1 MKLARLD
8 VRFFRSF
15 NYDYERKFRVGAT
28 PEAWEDVA
36 QGWYPFVRVPIERD
50 ITAVVG
56 ANESGKSQLLTAVT
70 VSLTGK
76 PIARADFCRYS
87 ELYSVRSEEIR
98 LPEFGAVFAFDDDD
112 SDLVNQLGLPTSAT
126 ELALYRPGADA
137 PFLVV
142 GGERLAI
149 TAEQVA
155 FLEAQLPTFQDLD
168 TDLAIPDSVSID
180 ELAGRPRTP
189 IHNRQRRLA
198 LWEKLVGIDS
208 SSEPTAT
215 GTVVTSALAVG
226 EGDAERA
233 AESRRK
239 AEFELARKL
248 LIDGAGIARQ
258 SFEELRG
265 AIAAGKEGHV
275 EAVIGAMNSAIKENL
290 NIQRWWSQDRDFE
303 LLVEPREQELAFV
316 IQDRTT
322 AKYSFAERSQGLR
335 YFLSYFVQLTSHRIN
350 NTKPDILLLDEPD
363 AYLSSVGQ
371 NDLLQLL
378 QDYALPEDGGP
389 HSQVVYVT
397 HSPFLID
404 KNAPH
409 RIRVLDKGSDDEGTR
424 VVRDAAN
431 NRYEPLRSSLGE
443 YVAETAF
450 IGGKNLFVEGH
461 ADQILIAGLSA
472 HLTHQNESTAGILD
486 LNEVTVIAA
495 GGADSVPYMVY
506 LARGR
511 DSVKPPCV
519 ALLDGDASGQEA
531 ERVLRR
537 GEVRRRRILRD
548 EYIVRMDTW
557 AATVDLKLESNV
569 AIQEI
574 EDLLPLGLAHRAAL
588 NYLARFAD
596 LASVD
601 AMAFTV
607 ESITAQLENHDGRVW
622 DALHASYKQAF
633 PDEHLE
639 KAGLAREVVS
649 LITNH
654 PEVGGADL
662 LRARI
667 EPLLRKLAELL
678 DEAEAEEFRNR
689 SDDRMK
695 RAIKSFERDY
705 TQGIRKQ
712 QAARLLREIEIASRT
727 SPFKGDIQAKLENIE
742 AEFEIKDLRV
752 PNVPRFDDF
761 QIAIRALSVTER
773 LAYQDDIERD
783 PAAAVLTQPTKGAS
797 KRRNKT
803 ADKVTPRKSSRA
815 PKSVQNG

>member
-1 MKLARLD
+1 TRRGLPR
-8 VRFFRSF
+8 
-15 NYDYERKFRVGAT
+15 
-28 PEAWEDVA
+28 
-36 QGWYPFVRVPIERD
+36 
-50 ITAVVG
+50 
-56 ANESGKSQLLTAVT
+56 QLFLRHTCIL
-70 VSLTGK
+70 VSK
-76 PIARADFCRYS
+76 
-87 ELYSVRSEEIR
+87 VRSLR
-98 LPEFGAVFAFDDDD
+98 DFQGD
-112 SDLVNQLGLPTSAT
+112 SELGLPESTA
-126 ELALYRPGADA
+126 EVALYRPGSGA
-137 PFLVV
+137 PFLVLE
-142 GGERLAI
+142 GKRHAI

-155 FLEAQLPTFQDLD
+155 LLEAGLPTFDDLE

-198 LWEKLVGIDS
+198 LLEKLAGIDS

-215 GTVVTSALAVG
+215 GTAITSALAVG
-226 EGDAERA
+226 EGDAERE
-233 AESRRK
+233 AEARRK

-248 LIDGAGIARQ
+248 LIDGAGIAPQ
-258 SFEELRG
+258 SFEELRS

-275 EAVIGAMNSAIKENL
+275 EAVIGAMNAAIKENL

-322 AKYSFAERSQGLR
+322 AKYSFGERSQGLR

-350 NTKPDILLLDEPD
+350 NIKPDILLLDEPD

-371 NDLLQLL
+371 NDLLRLL
-378 QDYALPEDGGP
+378 QDYALPEDGSP
-389 HSQVVYVT
+389 PSQVLYVT

-409 RIRVLDKGSDDEGTR
+409 RIRVLDKGSEDEGTR

-472 HLTHQNESTAGILD
+472 HLRHQNQTVADVLD

-519 ALLDGDASGQEA
+519 ALLDGDASGQAA
-531 ERVLRR
+531 ERVLKR
-537 GEVRRRRILRD
+537 GEVRQRRILRD
-548 EYIVRMDTW
+548 DYIVRLDIW
-557 AATVDLKLESNV
+557 AEKVDLGLESAV
-569 AIQEI
+569 VVREI
-574 EDLLPLGLAHRAAL
+574 EDLLPLALAHRAAL

-596 LASVD
+596 LASTD
-601 AMAFTV
+601 AQAFTV
-607 ESITAQLENHDGRVW
+607 ENIAALLPTYEGRVW
-622 DALHASYKQAF
+622 DALHDSYKQAF
-633 PDEHLE
+633 PEEHLE

-654 PEVGGADL
+654 PEIDGAVR
-662 LRARI
+662 LRARFV
-667 EPLLRKLAELL
+667 PLLRHLAERL
-678 DEAEAEEFRNR
+678 DEAEAEELHNR

-727 SPFKGDIQAKLENIE
+727 SPFKGEIQEKLERIE
-742 AEFEIKDLRV
+742 TDFEIRDLRV
-752 PNVPRFDDF
+752 PNVPRFDEF

-783 PAAAVLTQPTKGAS
+783 PSAAVLTQPSPKAAV
-797 KRRNKT
+797 RRRKKT
-803 ADKVTPRKSSRA
+803 S
-815 PKSVQNG
+815 